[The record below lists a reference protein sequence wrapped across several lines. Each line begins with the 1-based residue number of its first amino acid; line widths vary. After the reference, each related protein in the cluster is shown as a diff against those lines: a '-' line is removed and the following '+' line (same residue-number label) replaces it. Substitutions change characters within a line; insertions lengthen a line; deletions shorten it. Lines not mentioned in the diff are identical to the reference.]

1 MICQGF
7 PLPLVIYIRL
17 TAFLLIL
24 PGIRAIKVPHRYFIK
39 LSYAGTAYHGWQVQE
54 NTPSTVQQVL
64 NDALSMLL
72 REKIETTGCG
82 RTDTGVH
89 AREFYAHFD
98 CEKDDLQE
106 NNDHWVFKLNSVL
119 PPDIA
124 VRKLIKVDPA
134 AHARFDA
141 VARSYQYIIA
151 RRKEPFLQGWAWQ
164 YWKPLDV
171 QLMNEAAKLL
181 YEFEDFSAFSKSNT
195 QVKTNNCKIVN
206 AEWEEQHD
214 LLLFNITADRFLR
227 NMVRAIVGTLVEVG
241 QGKMST
247 DQFRTIIEGR
257 SRSEAGASVPGCG
270 LYLVKIEYPENTLG
284 E

>member
-1 MICQGF
+1 M
-7 PLPLVIYIRL
+7 
-17 TAFLLIL
+17 
-24 PGIRAIKVPHRYFIK
+24 
-39 LSYAGTAYHGWQVQE
+39 QE

-64 NDALSMLL
+64 NDSLSMLL

-98 CEKDDLQE
+98 CEKSDLQE

-124 VRKLIKVDPA
+124 VHGLIMVDGA

-141 VARSYQYIIA
+141 VARSYQYMIT

-164 YWKPLDV
+164 FWKPLDIKS
-171 QLMNEAAKLL
+171 MNEAAKLL

-195 QVKTNNCKIVN
+195 QVKTNNCRIIN
-206 AEWEEQHD
+206 AEWEEQND

-241 QGKMST
+241 QNKMNIE
-247 DQFRTIIEGR
+247 QFRMIIEGKN
-257 SRSEAGASVPGCG
+257 RSEAGASVPGCG
-270 LYLVKIEYPENTLG
+270 LYLVKIEYPQNILKNE
-284 E
+284 